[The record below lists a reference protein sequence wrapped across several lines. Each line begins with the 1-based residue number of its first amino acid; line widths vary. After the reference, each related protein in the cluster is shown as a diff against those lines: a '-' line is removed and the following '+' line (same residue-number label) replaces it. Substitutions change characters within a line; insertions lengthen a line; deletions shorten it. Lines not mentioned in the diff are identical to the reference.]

1 MSKIQEHY
9 ENAERCYIQES
20 MTYAEIAQ
28 RFDIAERT
36 VRNWSESGNWPERKK
51 AFMASRASLDEK
63 LNQFVNMLMDT
74 IMADWNSG
82 KQVDPGRMYAFN
94 QLLGKLD
101 KVRKYESQQS
111 QAQAA
116 AAAEQDAAN
125 KATDPEELAAR
136 VRSAL
141 GLN

>member
-9 ENAERCYIQES
+9 EDAERSYIQES

-28 RFDIAERT
+28 RFGISERT

-51 AFMASRASLDEK
+51 TFMAGRASLDEK
-63 LNQFVNMLMDT
+63 LNQFVNKLMDT
-74 IMADWNSG
+74 IMADWDSG

-94 QLLGKLD
+94 QLLGKLE
-101 KVRKYESQQS
+101 KVRKYENQQS

-116 AAAEQDAAN
+116 AAEQAAATQ
-125 KATDPEELAAR
+125 ATDPEELAAR